1 MELKDMTPYEKLKSL
16 GYATSQEFCLFPT
29 LILDRLVDL
38 PEIVNYQKSV
48 QEHFDYDLT

>member
-1 MELKDMTPYEKLKSL
+1 MTPYEKLKSL

-29 LILDRLVDL
+29 LILDRLIDL

-48 QEHFDYDLT
+48 QERPDYDPRYFC